1 MKKEKKFYLVR
12 EDMLPEAI
20 LKTARAKELIAQRG
34 AIPITEVLEQVG
46 IPRSTFYKYRDGV
59 FSFLDT
65 RAMKIINLSLELR
78 HESGV
83 LSKVLNYG
91 ASQSGNILTI
101 NQNLPLGGTANVT
114 ISVDVEDLRIG
125 VEELLSELDAID
137 GVLQSE
143 LIGRS

>member
-83 LSKVLNYG
+83 LSKVLNYV

-137 GVLQSE
+137 GVLRSE

>member
-34 AIPITEVLEQVG
+34 SVPVVEVLEQVG

-65 RAMKIINLSLELR
+65 RTMSIITLSLELR
-78 HESGV
+78 HEAGV
-83 LSKVLNYG
+83 LSRVLNYV

-101 NQNLPLGGTANVT
+101 NQSLPLRGMANVT

-125 VEELLSELDAID
+125 VEELLAGLDAID
-137 GVLQSE
+137 GVLHSE

>member
-1 MKKEKKFYLVR
+1 M
-12 EDMLPEAI
+12 
-20 LKTARAKELIAQRG
+20 
-34 AIPITEVLEQVG
+34 
-46 IPRSTFYKYRDGV
+46 
-59 FSFLDT
+59 
-65 RAMKIINLSLELR
+65 
-78 HESGV
+78 
-83 LSKVLNYG
+83 